1 MKYTAIVALF
11 VAVASADPLM
21 DAYKFEKQFYKEE
34 ADKKKDAE
42 RAALR
47 AQQSYA
53 QVQDPALKDV
63 DTSSFSAMVNGAM
76 DANNLKIN
84 QPAVNVTAQAMVQ
97 KKSKSKYEFG
107 ALKGYADT
115 DEILDMNDNVNME
128 GLYGLPSHQTLL
140 FTLMTPSNQD
150 KLEDL
155 MLAQNDEE

>member
-1 MKYTAIVALF
+1 MKYTAIIALF

-21 DAYKFEKQFYKEE
+21 DAYKAEKEFYKEE

-53 QVQDPALKDV
+53 QIQDPTLKDV

-84 QPAVNVTAQAMVQ
+84 QPATNTTAMVQ
-97 KKSKSKYEFG
+97 K
-107 ALKGYADT
+107 
-115 DEILDMNDNVNME
+115 
-128 GLYGLPSHQTLL
+128 
-140 FTLMTPSNQD
+140 
-150 KLEDL
+150 
-155 MLAQNDEE
+155 